1 MDNDRHINFK
11 LLRDRI
17 MKSEPPA
24 VAGGLTSSD
33 QPPATAGGSDKTY
46 WRSLEELAD
55 SPLFEEFVQREFPQQ
70 AEEWNDPVE
79 RRTFLKLMGASLALA
94 GLSGCVIQPPEKIVP
109 YIKQPEEEVPGK
121 GLYFATAFS
130 LGGIGTPLLA
140 RSNEGRPTKLEGNP
154 DHPNNRN
161 SDPNDKGSSAT
172 DIFSQAS
179 ILTLYDPDRSQT
191 PMYRGET
198 RAWTTFVAEIRG
210 LIEKEGDG
218 LKAKKGAGLRF
229 LSETITSPSLAA
241 QMKSVLTD
249 FPEAK
254 WHQYEPANR
263 DNARAGAMMAFG
275 QPVNTIYDFGNAH
288 RILSIGSDFLAALPG
303 SLPYARAY
311 AARRRHFAN
320 LSSDPLDLTV
330 DNLKRS
336 DVGGFSRLYAIES
349 TPTTTGA
356 VADHRWSIRPTE
368 IQAVVAA
375 LALGVLD
382 ISATPDLFQAIR
394 PLVFQGSEIL
404 RHLMEDE
411 ASAGD
416 VARPVLIDNQTG
428 APHWLQAIWRDLLQH
443 KGASVVIV
451 GDDQPPIIHA
461 LAHAM
466 NAALGNVGKASVG
479 NTVSYT
485 DPVEANSVDQTQS
498 LRELVSDID
507 GGKVDTL
514 IIIGGNPAYNTPVD
528 LRLDLN
534 RMNKI
539 TLRAHLSLYN
549 NETSDICHWH
559 IPATHYLESWGDAR
573 SYDGTVTIV
582 QPLIAPLYEGRTKYE
597 VLALFSEN
605 YDRKPYDIVKEYWR
619 GQAGTGGQGSGV
631 STGSGSDRVQGAG
644 TMPANRPQDAG
655 APDAGSPDFE
665 SWWRK
670 CLHDGFVPNTALPA
684 KTVSLK
690 SDWANSLTGAKPAD
704 GTSALP
710 GYELIFRTDPTVYDG
725 RFANNGWLQ
734 ELPKPLTKLTWDNV
748 ALVSANTAK
757 KLGVSPQNYEKD
769 KKGREAY
776 VDQIELKLNG
786 RAISK
791 PLPAWIMPGQPDDVI
806 TIHLGY
812 GRARAGRVGDAQGFN
827 AYEIRT
833 SDSPWF
839 AAGAQATKAAGQ
851 YELAATQIHFSM
863 EGRDLLREGSLAEYL
878 KEKDHLREE
887 REKQQKEL
895 HDLSLYKDFDY
906 KDQGNGYAW
915 GMSIDLNSCVGCN
928 ACMIACQS
936 ENNIPIVGKDQVL
949 RSREM
954 HWIRVDSYF
963 KGDPSKPGGPFFQPV
978 PCMHCE
984 NAPCEPVCPVHAT
997 VHSSEGLNDMVYNRC
1012 VGTKYCSNNCPYKVR
1027 RFNFYLYQDWETPT
1041 YQLMR
1046 NPDVSVRSR
1055 GVMEKCTYCVQR
1067 IQSAKIQSEIEGRQ
1081 VHDGEIVTAC
1091 QSVCPTEAI
1100 VFGNINDPNSKV
1112 SKLKAM
1118 DRDYSLLGEL
1128 NTRPRTT
1135 YLSALRNPNPE
1146 IKE

>member
-17 MKSEPPA
+17 LG
-24 VAGGLTSSD
+24 AGNADDSSASSGK
-33 QPPATAGGSDKTY
+33 QY

-109 YIKQPEEEVPGK
+109 YVKQPEEEVPGR

-130 LGGIGTPLLA
+130 LGGIATPLLA

-198 RAWTTFVAEIRG
+198 RPWTQFMAEIRG
-210 LIEKEGDG
+210 ALEREGDG
-218 LKAKKGAGLRF
+218 IKAKKGAGLRF
-229 LSETITSPSLAA
+229 LTETITSPSLAA
-241 QMKSVLTD
+241 QMKSVLND

-275 QPVNTIYDFGNAH
+275 QPVNTIYDFGKAD
-288 RILSIGSDFLAALPG
+288 RILSLGSDFLSAMPG
-303 SLPYARAY
+303 TLRYARDY
-311 AARRRHFAN
+311 AAKRRSALEAGSN
-320 LSSDPLDLTV
+320 PEQM
-330 DNLKRS
+330 
-336 DVGGFSRLYAIES
+336 SRLYVVES
-349 TPTTTGA
+349 TPTITGA
-356 VADHRWSIRPTE
+356 NADHRFSVRPSELQLT
-368 IQAVVAA
+368 ADLMR
-375 LALGVLD
+375 LALPFGGF
-382 ISATPDLFQAIR
+382 SALETRPPLSFDKERFNHILGDLSKHK
-394 PLVFQGSEIL
+394 GSSIIL
-404 RHLMEDE
+404 
-411 ASAGD
+411 AGD
-416 VARPVLIDNQTG
+416 EQQP
-428 APHWLQAIWRDLLQH
+428 
-443 KGASVVIV
+443 SV
-451 GDDQPPIIHA
+451 HA
-461 LAHAM
+461 CVHAM
-466 NAALGNVGKASVG
+466 NEAFGNVGK
-479 NTVSYT
+479 TVFYT
-485 DPVEANSVDQTQS
+485 DPIEANSVDQTLS

-507 GGKVDTL
+507 AGKVETL

-528 LRLDLN
+528 LRLDLD
-534 RMNKI
+534 RLNKVK
-539 TLRAHLSLYN
+539 LRAHLNLYN
-549 NETSDICHWH
+549 NETSEICHWH

-573 SYDGTVTIV
+573 SFDGTVTIV
-582 QPLIAPLYEGRTKYE
+582 QPLIAPLYEGRTAYE

-619 GQAGTGGQGSGV
+619 TQAGTGNQGSGV

-644 TMPANRPQDAG
+644 RMPANRPQDAG
-655 APDAGSPDFE
+655 APTAATTGAQTDFE

-670 CLHDGFVPNTALPA
+670 CLHDGFVPNTALPT

-690 SDWANSLTGAKPAD
+690 SDWVSSLNSPNPQPPNPN
-704 GTSALP
+704 AL
-710 GYELIFRTDPTVYDG
+710 ELVFRTDPTIYDG

-748 ALVSANTAK
+748 ALVSANTAR

-806 TIHLGY
+806 TVHLGY

-833 SDSPWF
+833 SDAPWTAF
-839 AAGAQATKAAGQ
+839 GAQATKAAGQ

-863 EGRDLLREGSLAEYL
+863 EGRDLLREGPLEEYL
-878 KEKDHLREE
+878 KDKDRLREE
-887 REKQQKEL
+887 REQQQKEL
-895 HDLSLYKDFDY
+895 HELSLYKDYDY

-963 KGDPSKPGGPFFQPV
+963 KGDPNKPGGPFFQPV

-997 VHSSEGLNDMVYNRC
+997 VHSAEGLNDMVYNRC

-1146 IKE
+1146 IKS

>member
-17 MKSEPPA
+17 LG
-24 VAGGLTSSD
+24 AGSADVPSASSGK
-33 QPPATAGGSDKTY
+33 QY

-109 YIKQPEEEVPGK
+109 YVKQPEEEVPGK

-130 LGGIGTPLLA
+130 LGGIATPLLA

-191 PMYRGET
+191 PLYRGET

-210 LIEKEGDG
+210 AIQKEGDG

-229 LSETITSPSLAA
+229 LTETITSPSLAA
-241 QMKSVLTD
+241 QMKSILTD
-249 FPEAK
+249 LPEAK

-275 QPVNTIYDFGNAH
+275 QPVNTIYDFSKAD
-288 RILSIGSDFLAALPG
+288 RILSLGSDFLACLPG
-303 SLPYARAY
+303 SLRYARDY
-311 AARRRHFAN
+311 AAKRRISGDKSEMN
-320 LSSDPLDLTV
+320 
-330 DNLKRS
+330 
-336 DVGGFSRLYAIES
+336 RLYVVES

-356 VADHRWSIRPTE
+356 NADHRFSVRPSE
-368 IQAVVAA
+368 
-375 LALGVLD
+375 
-382 ISATPDLFQAIR
+382 FQALSLKLLELIQIEKLKPPASTMR
-394 PLVFQGSEIL
+394 PIVGTQPDTPSGWI
-404 RHLMEDE
+404 
-411 ASAGD
+411 A
-416 VARPVLIDNQTG
+416 
-428 APHWLQAIWRDLLQH
+428 RDLLENRG
-443 KGASVVIV
+443 KSLVIV

-461 LAHAM
+461 LAHQM
-466 NAALGNVGKASVG
+466 NNDLGNAGK
-479 NTVSYT
+479 TVFYT

-498 LRELVSDID
+498 LRELVNDID
-507 GGKVDTL
+507 GGKVETL

-534 RMNKI
+534 RLSKVK
-539 TLRAHLSLYN
+539 LRAHLSLYN
-549 NETSDICHWH
+549 DETSDICHWH

-582 QPLIAPLYEGRTKYE
+582 QPLIAPLYEGRTASE

-619 GQAGTGGQGSGV
+619 GQPTIVNSSAT
-631 STGSGSDRVQGAG
+631 TPGAG

-655 APDAGSPDFE
+655 APTASPNDFE
-665 SWWRK
+665 ASWRRW
-670 CLHDGFVPNTALPA
+670 LHDGFIPNTALPTKA
-684 KTVSLK
+684 ATLK
-690 SDWANSLTGAKPAD
+690 SDLAPLTVDPGAGMAPP
-704 GTSALP
+704 P
-710 GYELIFRTDPTVYDG
+710 GYEVLFRTDPTIYDG
-725 RFANNGWLQ
+725 SFANNGWLQ
-734 ELPKPLTKLTWDNV
+734 ELPKPLTKITWDNV
-748 ALVSANTAK
+748 ALVSPNTAK
-757 KLGVSPQNYEKD
+757 KLGVAEQNYEQE
-769 KKGREAY
+769 KKGREAL
-776 VDQIELKLNG
+776 VDTIKLTH
-786 RAISK
+786 RDYTISK
-791 PLPAWIMPGQPDDVI
+791 QVPIWVMPGQPDDVI
-806 TIHLGY
+806 TIHLGF
-812 GRARAGRVGDAQGFN
+812 GRTRAGRVGTTTEVEPDSRLPNGGFN
-827 AYEIRT
+827 AYEIRY
-833 SDSPWF
+833 SDAPW
-839 AAGAQATKAAGQ
+839 ATAGVSVSKTNEQFQIAS
-851 YELAATQIHFSM
+851 TQTHFLM
-863 EGRDLLREGSLAEYL
+863 EGRDILRESSLEEYQ

-887 REKQQKEL
+887 AEKQKKENRE
-895 HDLSLYKDFDY
+895 LSLYPEVDY
-906 KDQGNGYAW
+906 KNQGNGYAW

-928 ACMIACQS
+928 ACTIACQS
-936 ENNIPIVGKDQVL
+936 ENNIPIVGKEQVV

-954 HWIRVDSYF
+954 SWIRIDTYY
-963 KGDPSKPGGPFFQPV
+963 KGNDVNKAEGPFFQPV

-997 VHSSEGLNDMVYNRC
+997 VHSAEGLNDMVYNRC

-1027 RFNFYLYQDWETPT
+1027 RFNFFLYQDWETPT

-1112 SKLKAM
+1112 SKLKAL

-1146 IKE
+1146 IKSE

>member
-11 LLRDRI
+11 LLRDR
-17 MKSEPPA
+17 
-24 VAGGLTSSD
+24 VLGAGGADGPSASS
-33 QPPATAGGSDKTY
+33 GKKY

-55 SPLFEEFVQREFPQQ
+55 SPIFEEFIQREFPQQ

-94 GLSGCVIQPPEKIVP
+94 GLTGCVIQPPEKIVP
-109 YIKQPEEEVPGK
+109 YVKQPEEEVPGK

-130 LGGIGTPLLA
+130 LGGIATPLLA

-161 SDPNDKGSSAT
+161 GDPNDKGSNAT

-191 PMYRGET
+191 PLYRGET
-198 RAWTTFVAEIRG
+198 RPWTQFIAEIRG
-210 LIEKEGDG
+210 LIQKEGDG

-229 LSETITSPSLAA
+229 LTETITSPSLAA

-263 DNARAGAMMAFG
+263 DNARAGAMLAFG
-275 QPVNTIYDFGNAH
+275 QPVNTIYDFSKAD
-288 RILSIGSDFLAALPG
+288 RILSLGSDFLACLPG
-303 SLPYARAY
+303 SLRYARDY
-311 AARRRHFAN
+311 AAKRRISGDKTEMN
-320 LSSDPLDLTV
+320 
-330 DNLKRS
+330 
-336 DVGGFSRLYAIES
+336 RLYVVES

-356 VADHRWSIRPTE
+356 NADHRLSVKPSEMLTVARAIGTE
-368 IQAVVAA
+368 
-375 LALGVLD
+375 
-382 ISATPDLFQAIR
+382 SNFP
-394 PLVFQGSEIL
+394 GSEHFAGWATAIL
-404 RHLMEDE
+404 HD
-411 ASAGD
+411 
-416 VARPVLIDNQTG
+416 
-428 APHWLQAIWRDLLQH
+428 LQQH
-443 KGASVVIV
+443 KGASIVIA
-451 GDDQPPIIHA
+451 GDDQSPAIHA
-461 LAHAM
+461 FAHAA
-466 NAALGNVGKASVG
+466 NNTLGNVGK
-479 NTVSYT
+479 TVFYS
-485 DPVEANSVDQTQS
+485 DPLEANSVDQTQS
-498 LRELVSDID
+498 LRELVNDID
-507 GGKVDTL
+507 AGQVETL

-534 RMNKI
+534 RLNKVK
-539 TLRAHLSLYN
+539 LRAHLNLYN

-582 QPLIAPLYEGRTKYE
+582 QPLIAPLYEGRTAQE

-605 YDRKPYDIVKEYWR
+605 YDQKPYDIVRGYW
-619 GQAGTGGQGSGV
+619 QENAG
-631 STGSGSDRVQGAG
+631 R
-644 TMPANRPQDAG
+644 MPANRPQDAG
-655 APDAGSPDFE
+655 APNTASMAAPPVNVPVASPSAATPAVSTGSGSDRVGPLSASPADFE

-670 CLHDGFVPNTALPA
+670 CLHDGFIPNSALPT

-690 SDWANSLTGAKPAD
+690 SDWANQLSQKAD
-704 GTSALP
+704 GPSALP
-710 GYELIFRTDPTVYDG
+710 GFELIFRTDPTIYDG

-748 ALVSANTAK
+748 ALVSAATAK
-757 KLGVSPQNYEKD
+757 KLGVSPQNYERS
-769 KKGREAY
+769 KKGREAF
-776 VDQIELKLNG
+776 VDTIKLTL
-786 RAISK
+786 RDQTISK
-791 PLPAWIMPGQPDDVI
+791 NLPVWIMPGQPDDVI

-812 GRARAGRVGDAQGFN
+812 GRTRAGRVGSGTVVEPDSKLPQGGFN
-827 AYEIRT
+827 AYEIRYADQAWNAT
-833 SDSPWF
+833 
-839 AAGAQATKAAGQ
+839 GASAIKTAEQ
-851 YELAATQIHFSM
+851 YELAATQAHFLM
-863 EGRDLLREGSLAEYL
+863 REPEFTNEDRDLLREGTLDEYL
-878 KEKDHLREE
+878 KDKEHLREE

-936 ENNIPIVGKDQVL
+936 ENNIPIVGKEQVV

-954 HWIRVDSYF
+954 HWIRIDAYF
-963 KGDPSKPGGPFFQPV
+963 KGDVNKPGGPYFQPV

-997 VHSSEGLNDMVYNRC
+997 VHSAEGLNDMVYNRC

-1027 RFNFYLYQDWETPT
+1027 RFNFFLYQDWETPT

-1067 IQSAKIQSEIEGRQ
+1067 IQSAKIQSELEGRQ

-1146 IKE
+1146 IKS